1 MVGDWAHTP
10 SIALL
15 LARILRGLPV
25 AMWVD
30 TPQEQLYR
38 PLWKRIPRSIFLR
51 WVSRRVDVVFGSGIP
66 ARRALVGLGAPLA
79 KIRDFQF
86 SVDLEI
92 PIRAARSSVIQ
103 KRTRQ
108 LRNSFSR
115 GPVQVVF
122 GMSGTIDLAK
132 KGQDIGLRAFAKCAE
147 EVGAGV
153 GMIVSGDGP
162 DLRRLRKLAS
172 VLEVYDRVR
181 FLGWQEPE
189 EMKVFYGAI
198 DVFVHTANYD
208 PFPLVVIE
216 AMSWGCPV
224 VGTKTSGSV
233 QERVEEGIN
242 GFSTSPGD
250 VDKLAQA
257 MKSFAENLEFLE
269 FAKKNAREKA
279 EEWPISRL
287 VELTKLEMNICTPRR
302 ADGRTEQM
310 SPSAFDTR
318 SARK

>member
-1 MVGDWAHTP
+1 
-10 SIALL
+10 
-15 LARILRGLPV
+15 
-25 AMWVD
+25 
-30 TPQEQLYR
+30 
-38 PLWKRIPRSIFLR
+38 
-51 WVSRRVDVVFGSGIP
+51 
-66 ARRALVGLGAPLA
+66 
-79 KIRDFQF
+79 
-86 SVDLEI
+86 
-92 PIRAARSSVIQ
+92 
-103 KRTRQ
+103 
-108 LRNSFSR
+108 
-115 GPVQVVF
+115 
-122 GMSGTIDLAK
+122 
-132 KGQDIGLRAFAKCAE
+132 
-147 EVGAGV
+147 
-153 GMIVSGDGP
+153 
-162 DLRRLRKLAS
+162 
-172 VLEVYDRVR
+172 
-181 FLGWQEPE
+181 
-189 EMKVFYGAI
+189 MKVFYGAI